1 MTIGSILLNPV
12 KCVIELFGS
21 NHNRIYRG
29 GFLAGMNLIDPQVFD
44 PANIDS
50 ATAELNSKIDKE
62 LSALPPIYTFRPQD
76 IRAARAAGNSI
87 WGPIRHVAEAQDRM
101 IAGPAGEISLRVIVP
116 DKVQAVYL
124 HMHGGGFMLGQ
135 ADHFDELLN
144 TIAQRCRAAVVSV
157 DYRLAPENPYPAGPD
172 DCEAAAVWLVDNCL
186 AEFGSKKLFIGGES
200 AGANLAALTLLRMR
214 DRHGFS
220 GFCGAVLTYGVYDLS
235 MTPSA
240 RNWGERNLILTT
252 NLIRWFNENYVP
264 SGNYT
269 KPDISP
275 LYADLHGMPA
285 ALFTVGTL
293 DPLIDDSLFMHMRWQ
308 AARNPSELAIYPGGI
323 HAFDAFP
330 IELARQANTRMT
342 EFING
347 LAKE

>member
-1 MTIGSILLNPV
+1 
-12 KCVIELFGS
+12 
-21 NHNRIYRG
+21 
-29 GFLAGMNLIDPQVFD
+29 MNLIDPRVFD

-50 ATAELNSKIDKE
+50 ETTELNLKIEKE
-62 LSALPPIYTFRPQD
+62 MSALPPIYTFQPPD
-76 IRAARAAGNSI
+76 IRAARAAGHSI

-101 IAGPAGEISLRVIVP
+101 IAGPAGEIRLRVFVP
-116 DKVQAVYL
+116 DEVQAVYL

-135 ADHFDELLN
+135 ADHFDEPLY
-144 TIAQRCRAAVVSV
+144 TAAQKCHMAVVSV
-157 DYRLAPENPYPAGPD
+157 DYRLAPENPYPAGPE
-172 DCEAAAVWLVDNCL
+172 DCEAAAVWLVEHCR

-200 AGANLAALTLLRMR
+200 AGANLAAVTLLRMR

-220 GFCGAVLTYGVYDLS
+220 GFSGAILTYGVYDMS

-252 NLIRWFNENYVP
+252 KLIRWFNENYVP
-264 SGNYT
+264 AGNFAD
-269 KPDISP
+269 PDISP
-275 LYADLHGMPA
+275 LYADLHGLPP

-293 DPLIDDSLFMHMRWQ
+293 DPLMDDSMFMHMRWL
-308 AARNPSELAIYPGGI
+308 AAGNLSELAIYPGGI

-330 IELARQANTRMT
+330 IELARQANTRIK

-347 LAKE
+347 LTPSQ

>member
-1 MTIGSILLNPV
+1 M
-12 KCVIELFGS
+12 K
-21 NHNRIYRG
+21 
-29 GFLAGMNLIDPQVFD
+29 LIDPRVFD
-44 PANIDS
+44 PENIDFE
-50 ATAELNSKIDKE
+50 TAELNSKIEKE
-62 LSALPPIYTFRPQD
+62 LSALPPIYTFKPSD

-101 IAGPAGEISLRVIVP
+101 IAGPAGEIRLRVFVP
-116 DKVQAVYL
+116 DEIQAVYL

-135 ADHFDELLN
+135 ADHFDEMLN
-144 TIAQRCRAAVVSV
+144 AVAQKCHVAVVSV

-172 DCEAAAVWLVDNCL
+172 DCEAAAVWLVENGP

-200 AGANLAALTLLRMR
+200 AGANLAAVTLLRMR
-214 DRHGFS
+214 DRHRFS
-220 GFCGAVLTYGVYDLS
+220 GFSGAVLTYGVYDLS

-240 RNWGERNLILTT
+240 RNWGERKLILTT

-269 KPDISP
+269 ESDISP
-275 LYADLHGMPA
+275 LYAELHGMPP

-293 DPLIDDSLFMHMRWQ
+293 DPLIDDSLFMHMRWL
-308 AARNPSELAIYPGGI
+308 AAGNPSELAIYPGGI

-330 IELARQANTRMT
+330 IELARKANARISD
-342 EFING
+342 FILG
-347 LAKE
+347 LAKGEKI

>member
-1 MTIGSILLNPV
+1 
-12 KCVIELFGS
+12 
-21 NHNRIYRG
+21 
-29 GFLAGMNLIDPQVFD
+29 MNLIDPKVFD

-50 ATAELNSKIDKE
+50 ETAELNSKIEKE

-101 IAGPAGEISLRVIVP
+101 IAGPAGDIPLRVFVP
-116 DKVQAVYL
+116 AKVKAVYL
-124 HMHGGGFMLGQ
+124 HIHGGGFMLGQ

-144 TIAQRCRAAVVSV
+144 AVAQKCQVAVVSV

-172 DCEAAAVWLVDNCL
+172 DCEAAAVWLVENCL

-200 AGANLAALTLLRMR
+200 AGANLAAVTLLRMR

-220 GFCGAVLTYGVYDLS
+220 GFSGAVLTYGVYDLS

-240 RNWGERNLILTT
+240 RNWGERKLILTT

-264 SGNYT
+264 CGNYT
-269 KPDISP
+269 DLDISP
-275 LYADLHGMPA
+275 LYADLSGMPP

-293 DPLIDDSLFMHMRWQ
+293 DPLIDDSLFMHMRWL
-308 AARNPSELAIYPGGI
+308 AAANPAELAIYSGGI

-330 IELARQANTRMT
+330 IELARKANARIRS
-342 EFING
+342 FIRQCAG
-347 LAKE
+347 E